1 MGPSE
6 ARRTGL
12 QPHGRQFMPPSAPHV
27 ALVVRG
33 GCTPTET
40 RLAAHVLAR
49 GQRRARVGGDRSDC
63 NGPAE
68 FHGSP
73 RHIGRCGKQKICGTW
88 PSRGGTK
95 ARTATRR
102 ATRFA
107 GAEPRDVPR
116 RLQRLAVPFGGLVSL
131 AWTRNRPAV
140 VHSPMPRLQPACA
153 PPVGGHLRA
162 APKRLQSAT
171 SRRRARHPAGPRAG
185 PRRPLGLYNTA
196 KQSDVRHVP

>member
-1 MGPSE
+1 
-6 ARRTGL
+6 
-12 QPHGRQFMPPSAPHV
+12 MPPSAPQV

-49 GQRRARVGGDRSDC
+49 GLRGARVGGDAHVC
-63 NGPAE
+63 NGPCT

-73 RHIGRCGKQKICGTW
+73 RHIGTCGKQEICDTW
-88 PSRGGTK
+88 PSRGVTR
-95 ARTATRR
+95 ARTAACR
-102 ATRFA
+102 ATRSVD
-107 GAEPRDVPR
+107 AEPRDVPR

-153 PPVGGHLRA
+153 PPAGGHLRA

-171 SRRRARHPAGPRAG
+171 SRRRARHPAGPCAG

-196 KQSDVRHVP
+196 KRSDVRHVP